1 MSLLSVPNKC
11 PSSIITSLIHD
22 KISSLLLKS
31 ALAFSG
37 VATITDDSSIILSS
51 SLLNKLPPYRCET
64 ETSRLLKISSNEF
77 SIS

>member
-37 VATITDDSSIILSS
+37 VATITDDSKKVDLICGRMQ
-51 SLLNKLPPYRCET
+51 NK
-64 ETSRLLKISSNEF
+64 
-77 SIS
+77 